1 MKLFHQIRFIRNS
14 LLGKLLASFLAV
26 IFILAAF
33 NFFTFFFLKEKIY
46 NEIINYNQLNM
57 QHTIEGFENQFRLVK
72 TNLVGL
78 SQNEE
83 WTLNLNILRNVK
95 AKNGY
100 SKIDQVKSVIKPLYS
115 NPSLYIENL
124 ILHFRNDAY
133 VLEKEGTASS
143 ADMFT
148 KYYVSP
154 AYSPG
159 FWNSQFDH
167 DFFFRALPASEFRE
181 QTALAD
187 KPKGQLL
194 PVMMKTLPYHDM
206 YFIIMLH
213 ADELAQAFYY
223 NTNHAF
229 YIVDETGQMLYTSSP
244 GLQPAELP
252 SPDRQGSYVAQDRN
266 YFFYGKG
273 SETGFTYVSIV
284 PVKSI
289 SSQLLKLNLMLLT
302 LLLVTILISVFASV
316 LLSLRFNNPIRKMLE
331 LMQHRNPLP
340 EGLPPSQIRE
350 FDLIGTQI
358 SLMLKTNRDITDD
371 LAKKTSLLR
380 NYAYTNKLKSIHMN
394 LEELQ
399 ELVHTDKPMRF
410 VLSRITF
417 KNKSPDFNQDRATYF
432 IKECID
438 CIWQQSQQDSV
449 TFQLEKDLVLSL
461 LFAEH
466 EPQQVL
472 TTLEQLQQV
481 LNVDHDLFFL
491 TIAVSELM
499 PASFNFTQ
507 AYEQVH
513 SLLKLRRLNGETQII
528 ESHNRQP
535 SAKYVQLPVLQEDEF
550 CARLLTGSEEAVLAW
565 ISRCLEEL
573 EKKESSAEGYQRFA
587 QETAALLEKSL
598 VRLNLDPSTRLERPD
613 MGELQEFYSVKQFEE
628 WLYRLLAPVLN
639 ELQQRPKEQ
648 DSMIQFVMEY
658 LEANL
663 EADITLDLLADKL
676 HITPGYLSTYF
687 KSKTGQNFSDY
698 LNTMRMQQAKVMLQ
712 SPQYKIKDIAA
723 KVGYQNVNSFIRMF
737 KRYAGITPGEYRR
750 AGGPQPPAENR

>member
-1 MKLFHQIRFIRNS
+1 MKLFNQIRSIRNS

-46 NEIINYNQLNM
+46 DEIINYNQLNM

-78 SQNEE
+78 GQNEE
-83 WTLNLNILRNVK
+83 WTLNLNILRDVK

-100 SKIDQVKSVIKPLYS
+100 SKIDQVKSVTKPFYS
-115 NPSLYIENL
+115 NSSLYIENL

-148 KYYVSP
+148 KYYASS
-154 AYSPG
+154 AYSPE
-159 FWNSQFDH
+159 FWSSQFDN
-167 DFFFRALPASEFRE
+167 DFFFRVLPASEFRE

-187 KPKGQLL
+187 KPKGRLL

-229 YIVDETGQMLYTSSP
+229 YILDQTGQMLYTSSP

-252 SPDRQGSYVAQDRN
+252 SPDGQGSYVAQDRN

-466 EPQQVL
+466 ESQQVL

-491 TIAVSELM
+491 TIAVSEVM

-513 SLLKLRRLNGETQII
+513 SLLKQRRLNGETQII

-565 ISRCLEEL
+565 IARCLEEL
-573 EKKESSAEGYQRFA
+573 EKKESPAEGYQRFA

-598 VRLNLDPSTRLERPD
+598 GRLNLDPSGRLERPD
-613 MGELQEFYSVKQFEE
+613 MGELQDFYSVKQFEE
-628 WLYRLLAPVLN
+628 WLYRLLAPVLS
-639 ELQQRPKEQ
+639 ELLQRPKEQ
-648 DSMIQFVMEY
+648 DTMIQFVMEY